1 MTLWFVMLILCSAT
15 AVAVAYPLIRR
26 FEGSGAVQGEDR
38 AVYQDQLKEVERDL
52 EAGAINPT
60 EAASTKQEIERRIAK
75 SAQGALAAKPLLNGW
90 KTVALA
96 AVTGLVV
103 LGGVNLYWLLGSPDL
118 PSTSNW
124 PAAGQGAKTQ
134 QQASAPTQN
143 SDSSQVS
150 AANGMGAAAAGQVDA
165 MITQLQA
172 KLQAD
177 PNNAEGWRMLGW
189 SLFNTQRY
197 QESADAY
204 AKALV
209 IDPNNSD
216 YKSALA
222 ESLIQAAQGIVTPK
236 AIGLIGEVLA
246 KDPKEQRARFYDALS
261 HEQSGDQAGA
271 LDRWMSLY
279 ADAAPDA
286 AWRDDVKQRILDLG
300 KATGRNVGSVLAQPT
315 TVVPAQ
321 QKPLGADEKDA
332 MVQGMIAKLAAKL
345 DANPKDRDGWAM
357 MIRSLSVTGD
367 KKGAQDALAK
377 ALEIFK
383 DDKATTDGLN
393 ALAQSLDKA
402 VAGGAKIATA
412 PASSLPAGASAP
424 VISEDQ
430 KAAIQAMPAAD
441 QQQMIKGMVENLA
454 GKLAANPNDLEGW
467 LRLMRSYKVLN
478 DPAKAKDAFDKAQ
491 TAFAANA
498 DGLAQL
504 KAAAAELGIN

>member
-1 MTLWFVMLILCSAT
+1 MTLWFLMLILCSAT

-26 FEGSGAVQGEDR
+26 FEGSSLVQGEDR
-38 AVYQDQLKEVERDL
+38 AVYQDQLKEVDRDL
-52 EAGAINPT
+52 EAGAINPA
-60 EAASTKQEIERRIAK
+60 EAASTKQEIERRISK
-75 SAQGALAAKPLLNGW
+75 SAQSASLAKPLSHGW
-90 KTVALA
+90 KTVALV

-103 LGGVNLYWLLGSPDL
+103 MGGINLYWLLGSPDL

-124 PAAGQGAKTQ
+124 PAAGQGNKAQ
-134 QQASAPTQN
+134 QQASALAQN
-143 SDSSQVS
+143 SDSSQAS
-150 AANGMGAAAAGQVDA
+150 ATGGTAAGQVDA

-197 QESADAY
+197 QESAEAY
-204 AKALV
+204 AKALA

-222 ESLIQAAQGIVTPK
+222 ESLVQAAQGIVTPK

-300 KATGRNVGSVLAQPT
+300 KATGRNVGSALAQPT
-315 TVVPAQ
+315 TVMPAQ

-402 VAGGAKIATA
+402 VAGGSNTATA
-412 PASSLPAGASAP
+412 PASNPPAGASAP
-424 VISEDQ
+424 VISEEQ
-430 KAAIQAMPAAD
+430 KATIQAMPAAD

-467 LRLMRSYKVLN
+467 LRLMRSYMVLN
-478 DPAKAKDAFDKAQ
+478 DAGKAKDAYDKAQ
-491 TAFAANA
+491 TAFSSNA